1 MTPILED
8 VDVDVVEKDEEEA
21 LSFELLP
28 GVMTTGSSFTLTPE
42 DNNDVDDEDDDI
54 DDVDVR
60 MHP

>member
-42 DNNDVDDEDDDI
+42 DNNDVDDDI
-54 DDVDVR
+54 DDVDVK